1 MSSKFSDTIPVVRRI
16 FVAVLLRDLRTR
28 FGRSYISYLVA
39 ILWPLSHMLTI
50 LLSYVLVHRVAP
62 IGDDPTLFAATGLLP
77 YILCLYPARMITVA
91 VNQNK
96 PLLQFPIIKPNM
108 LIFARATLEIL
119 NALIVTAT
127 MYAGFYVFG
136 IKFEPNDLFDLFAG
150 ICCSIYLGVCIGFL
164 NVVFYSVLG
173 VPALIIMILI
183 LVGFYLTS
191 GVFLP
196 VAMFPKE
203 AQEWDAYN
211 PLFQSVEWL
220 RTAYYG
226 TDSPHLD
233 RFYIFFLSTVLLAMG
248 MVGERLIRGRVIT

>member
-1 MSSKFSDTIPVVRRI
+1 MSSKVGNAIPVVRRI

-28 FGRSYISYLVA
+28 FGRSYLSYLVA
-39 ILWPLSHMLTI
+39 ILWPLTHMLTI
-50 LLSYVLVHRVAP
+50 LLGYVLVHKVAP

-77 YILCLYPARMITVA
+77 YILCLYPSRMITVA
-91 VNQNK
+91 VLQNK

-119 NALIVTAT
+119 NAIIVTAT

-136 IKFEPNDLFDLFAG
+136 IRFEPNDLFDIFLG
-150 ICCSIYLGVCIGFL
+150 ICCSIYFGVCLGFL
-164 NVVFYSVLG
+164 NVVFFSVLG
-173 VPALIIMILI
+173 SPALIIMVLI

-191 GVFLP
+191 GVFIPIAMLP
-196 VAMFPKE
+196 KS

-220 RTAYYG
+220 RSAYYG
-226 TDSPHLD
+226 TDSPYLD
-233 RFYIFFLSTVLLAMG
+233 RFYIFFLATVLLALG
-248 MVGERLIRGRVIT
+248 MIGERLIRGRVIS